1 MVVGILLGEG
11 ERCCLAIVDVG
22 AVDIGEVEAF
32 KLLRSL
38 AEVEVV
44 SVLTQAVGIGSLCVC
59 D

>member
-1 MVVGILLGEG
+1 MVVGILLGKG
-11 ERCCLAIVDVG
+11 ECCCLARADVG

-44 SVLTQAVGIGSLCVC
+44 NVLTQTVGIGSLSVC